1 MRAIAKIRTTNWSV
15 RIQGSV
21 IYEVEYECYVTHKR
35 LKRLK
40 YSNYVLEIDFY
51 NIISNLYPKLPL
63 PSQIVLIHS
72 NTVFLFLGGWRGERR
87 RKMGEKRKRKLNNR
101 LFFEIDLTLL
111 HFKFSSFYDI

>member
-40 YSNYVLEIDFY
+40 KYSNYVLEIDFY
-51 NIISNLYPKLPL
+51 SIISNLYPKLPL

-72 NTVFLFLGGWRGERR
+72 NSVFLFFWGGGGRWRGERR
-87 RKMGEKRKRKLNNR
+87 REMGEKRKRKLNNR
-101 LFFEIDLTLL
+101 YLL
-111 HFKFSSFYDI
+111 K